1 LRASRTFSGPCHSKA
16 LRRAQAEQR
25 HATDTGTLPQ
35 VVMAEL
41 ALMDRAD
48 LLVLQYPMW

>member
-1 LRASRTFSGPCHSKA
+1 MREARTFSGPRQSRPV
-16 LRRAQAEQR
+16 RRAQAEQR
-25 HATDTGTLPQ
+25 HATDTGTLPD

-41 ALMDRAD
+41 ALMDRTD